1 MALGRHSDFNR
12 LWFGQTVSNFGD
24 KISLLALPTLAVV
37 FLDGGAFEVGVLGA
51 LRFLP
56 FLLLAPVAGLVAD
69 RVSRRTVMI
78 VADLGRFA
86 ILGSIPLAFVLG
98 DVTMTHIYIA
108 AAVTGCLTTF
118 FEVAYQSWLPQLIGT
133 ENLVEGN
140 TKLQVSRSLAE
151 AVGAGA
157 GGALMQ
163 ILGAARAITA
173 DAFTFLVSLVAL
185 LLIRHRD
192 TRDRTLE
199 KKETAKAEMKEGLR
213 TLFGTPILRSLFT
226 ANVVVNLGA
235 AMGDALLIVYAYKVL
250 DLSPGQVGAAFAVMS
265 VFVIVGAVLSEQV
278 SKALTLGRTL
288 VLTAVVLGIGY
299 VLVPTGGAVAGFV
312 GLIVVQAVIGFV
324 SPMFDIH
331 VLSLVQG
338 VTPNEQM
345 GRVSGTALSAVYGAL
360 SLGYFVG
367 GTLGQGIG
375 LTAALAVAGGIT
387 AIGGLSLLAGPVS
400 GIREMPGGDTA
411 GDGDPGPD
419 LDPRSDSADAPTAEA
434 EERTDGAGRDYTKVS
449 V

>member
-69 RVSRRTVMI
+69 RFSRRSIMI
-78 VADLGRFA
+78 MADLGRFLA
-86 ILGSIPLAFVLG
+86 LGSIPLAFAL
-98 DVTMTHIYIA
+98 DSVTMAHVYVVAGLAGI
-108 AAVTGCLTTF
+108 LTAF
-118 FEVAYQSWLPQLIGT
+118 FEVSYQSWLPQLIGT
-133 ENLVEGN
+133 DNLVEGN
-140 TKLQVSRSLAE
+140 TKLQISRSVAE

-157 GGALMQ
+157 GGALIQ
-163 ILGAARAITA
+163 LLGAARAITA

-192 TRDRTLE
+192 TRAKVE
-199 KKETAKAEMKEGLR
+199 ETKASAKAEMKEGLK
-213 TLFGTPILRSLFT
+213 TLFGNPVLRGLFT

-265 VFVIVGAVLSEQV
+265 VFVIVGAVLSEV
-278 SKALTLGRTL
+278 VTKVLTVGRTL
-288 VLTAVVLGIGY
+288 VLTAVVLGAGY
-299 VLVPTGGAVAGFV
+299 ILVPTGGAVAGFA

-345 GRVSGTALSAVYGAL
+345 GRVSGSALSAVYGAL
-360 SLGYFVG
+360 SIGYFAG
-367 GTLGQGIG
+367 GALGEVLG
-375 LTAALAVAGGIT
+375 LTGGLAVAGALSI
-387 AIGGLSLLAGPVS
+387 IGGLTLLGGPVAA
-400 GIREMPGGDTA
+400 IKEMPGGDAPADA
-411 GDGDPGPD
+411 GTSDTPDADPAQ
-419 LDPRSDSADAPTAEA
+419 SSAD
-434 EERTDGAGRDYTKVS
+434 GTKVGA
-449 V
+449 